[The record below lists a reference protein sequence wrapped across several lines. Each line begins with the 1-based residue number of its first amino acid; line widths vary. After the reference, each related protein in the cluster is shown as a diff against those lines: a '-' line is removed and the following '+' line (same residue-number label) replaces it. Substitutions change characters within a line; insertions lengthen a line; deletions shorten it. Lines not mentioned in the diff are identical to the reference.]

1 MLETINL
8 ENLGQLIKLKKEEM
22 TNKVYKV
29 ETDIVYDADI
39 NPREID
45 KEYAEN
51 IPLSAP
57 PVMLGL
63 LEDKE
68 DDFYGRLF
76 IIDGNHR
83 MYSLKNVH
91 NSKYCLANIKK
102 YENMDEAIIDAFRL
116 NINHGRRLTDTEIF
130 TGIKRIAVS
139 LKKKNSNLTS
149 AELCK
154 IINIPKT
161 SFLEYIHWNRIENII
176 NDNAE
181 NKKMEINKIKAN
193 ILYSILSD
201 KKLKYEEKERENFV
215 KIFYEITQDLSKRKT
230 KELVKY
236 FIETERIC
244 SYEEYL
250 INKSLEEDSAK
261 DKMVEEI
268 KEVLNKEEQ
277 NKDIVIETHINYT
290 QPTEEA
296 EINIHGKAEIINGEP
311 AITEVYKEP
320 QTIHFENNTKLDGFD
335 KEDESIEEIP
345 DPDDFVQT
353 TINQPI
359 IINETVGT
367 EYIEE
372 ERVEEK
378 KEIST
383 PMITKPTTII
393 NEGKKIDFIV
403 SNNIKDK
410 QEVEEK
416 QTNNNDDTQ
425 LVSYK
430 GLSRKLKFETVMEN
444 IFDELQEN
452 VLSSHNLL
460 NEVLDNEIHN
470 HRREFEEHK
479 QEYLTLLN
487 NSYAIIKKMMLKI
500 SKVNKDFTGEN

>member
-8 ENLGQLIKLKKEEM
+8 ENLGELIKLKKEELI
-22 TNKVYKV
+22 NKVYKV

-45 KEYAEN
+45 KEYAET

-63 LEDKE
+63 LEDKD

-91 NSKYCLANIKK
+91 NSKYCLANIRK
-102 YENMDEAIIDAFRL
+102 YETMDEAIIDAFKL

-139 LKKKNSNLTS
+139 LKRKNKASSMN
-149 AELCK
+149 ELCK

-161 SFLEYIHWNRIENII
+161 SFLEYIHWDKVESII
-176 NDNAE
+176 NE
-181 NKKMEINKIKAN
+181 NNTGEKKTIEKIKAN
-193 ILYSILSD
+193 ILYYILKD
-201 KKLKYEEKERENFV
+201 KRIKADEDKRKEYVR
-215 KIFYEITQDLSKRKT
+215 IFYDLTKDIPTRKT
-230 KELVKY
+230 KELIK
-236 FIETERIC
+236 FFTKTERIC

-261 DKMVEEI
+261 DKVTEEI
-268 KEVLNKEEQ
+268 KEIKEVTNKIEQ
-277 NKDIVIETHINYT
+277 NNDIVIETPINI
-290 QPTEEA
+290 QNDKEDKIE
-296 EINIHGKAEIINGEP
+296 IHGKAEIINGEP
-311 AITEVYKEP
+311 TITEVYKEP
-320 QTIHFENNTKLDGFD
+320 QTIHFESNTNLDGFD
-335 KEDESIEEIP
+335 KENEIEEIP
-345 DPDDFVQT
+345 NPDDFIQT
-353 TINQPI
+353 TISQPI
-359 IINETVGT
+359 IVNETVGT

-372 ERVEEK
+372 ETAEEEQ
-378 KEIST
+378 EIST
-383 PMITKPTTII
+383 PMITKPTTITDV
-393 NEGKKIDFIV
+393 GKKIDFIV
-403 SNNIKDK
+403 NNNNNKAK
-410 QEVEEK
+410 QEDEEK
-416 QTNNNDDTQ
+416 FSSDDTQ